1 MLIFGNIRKGL
12 KEAEAARGSLLVDVR
27 EAGEYAMGHIPGA
40 VNAPL
45 SALSEAALPKDR
57 PLFLYCLHGSRSLRA
72 VHRLKKQGYEAR
84 SIGGI
89 HGYTGPLER
98 QEEKGDNHG

>member
-12 KEAEAARGSLLVDVR
+12 KEAEATRGSLLVDVR

-45 SALSEAALPKDR
+45 SALSEAASQGQAAVSVLP
-57 PLFLYCLHGSRSLRA
+57 
-72 VHRLKKQGYEAR
+72 AR
-84 SIGGI
+84 E
-89 HGYTGPLER
+89 PEP
-98 QEEKGDNHG
+98 